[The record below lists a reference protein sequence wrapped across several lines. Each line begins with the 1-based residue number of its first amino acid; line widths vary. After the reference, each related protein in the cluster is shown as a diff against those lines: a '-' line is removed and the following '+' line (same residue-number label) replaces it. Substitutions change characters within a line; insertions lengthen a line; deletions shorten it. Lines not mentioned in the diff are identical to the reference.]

1 MALIDEIYARTR
13 RRNAVSMREDAPP
26 ETPQPAA
33 PIYDSPEVQQ
43 ITDQRRLR
51 AARIARSA
59 ALRTPVPSDPAA
71 FAARASAIGAANDTI
86 DTIEGMNAPVQR
98 VQSVGEIRRARSS
111 LAGQATREI
120 ERQMNERIA
129 SITSRGGDPS
139 ADPELQ
145 RLAEARTKW
154 GVVGR
159 AASTSGRLPVD
170 GQDIQAFA
178 SGGPTRME
186 LVRDPNGRMLL
197 RERVDSP
204 VPAPS
209 GGLAG
214 QSEDALFAQSL
225 ADAERAQVGQRQLAE
240 RQAARRGAYSELYRR
255 MVQPE
260 AVALGESQA
269 NLDAGRQQ
277 AAYDRAI
284 AEQQASNTL
293 RGTTAAG
300 EMIPGSDETAMDAVR
315 RRAAIAAATA
325 RARAEASQANLAG
338 AEAEAQ
344 IPGVANEADVAAL
357 GRRATLRQSQQ
368 TAAFSMANIPDP
380 GEWLQRAVSLATAV
394 RDTPNEDNVR
404 AFELG
409 PMQELAQIAQND
421 PDGAEQLAIQLLSG
435 LGLKPGEVFSGQKN
449 PLGQYVVDLATFRPN
464 RAANATARA
473 NRLALA
479 LSRFVTK
486 TPKTIGYQALP

>member
-26 ETPQPAA
+26 ETPQPAE
-33 PIYDSPEVQQ
+33 PIYDSPGVQQ

-51 AARIARSA
+51 AARIAKSA

-129 SITSRGGDPS
+129 SITSQGGDPS

-154 GVVGR
+154 GAVGTMNS
-159 AASTSGRLPVD
+159 ATDGPVLAS
-170 GQDIQAFA
+170 
-178 SGGPTRME
+178 
-186 LVRDPNGRMLL
+186 
-197 RERVDSP
+197 
-204 VPAPS
+204 
-209 GGLAG
+209 
-214 QSEDALFAQSL
+214 SL
-225 ADAERAQVGQRQLAE
+225 ADAERVQVGQGQLAE
-240 RQAARRGAYSELYRR
+240 RQTARRGAYSELYRR

-325 RARAEASQANLAG
+325 RARAEASQSNLAG
-338 AEAEAQ
+338 AEAAAQ
-344 IPGVANEADVAAL
+344 IPGVANEANVAAL
-357 GRRATLRQSQQ
+357 GRRAALRQAQQ

-435 LGLKPGEVFSGQKN
+435 LGLEPGEVFSGQKN